1 MASDSIWSDVDSDGE
16 FGSMGSFSSL
26 SDEGEKRRS
35 KKSKQVKKVESG
47 SKNKKNASQPVAK
60 KEKPNSNRD
69 LANNKKIANE
79 PPVQKSVIPVT
90 KAPAVDLPVQTNQL
104 QSLKAKIELNRE
116 PTIESFPQQEAKKN
130 LNSAVVKTISLKQPN
145 IINVSSNATSTISN
159 KSDNMSKLSPT
170 SIAATSPVVEEIKP
184 KKPQLFVETDTS
196 RSVAAKEERISP
208 PGPASITS
216 SVSSISPVVE
226 REASKPSRMFPSF
239 SSANKISPLS
249 KDSQNSFPA
258 TLSPKKPGSISP
270 MPDASP
276 IPPTPVI
283 AIQSLPQS
291 IEDADQEHN
300 SVASSSSTVESI
312 NQFNG
317 NAKVVSNSQLALNK
331 QSVEHNEEDK
341 GVLPSFCRCIKVSS
355 HLNAIRIARGKVPKI
370 LCASS
375 DSTIQIYNLKTGE
388 PMESLQGH
396 TDRVVALAVSNPFYT
411 VDRTSSS
418 NEKLLKLLVVS
429 GSRDE
434 HVRLWD
440 LDTGQCLH
448 SIHAHKSPIWSVSV
462 VVRPNSD
469 IIIISTG
476 LDGTMKSWDGK
487 SGKRLCNFKGHTD
500 KILSVYVYNPI
511 GEHPVLFSGGGD
523 KVIKAWD
530 LLTGQHIRMF
540 EGHEAEIHSVI
551 AEGYVGFSSLVP
563 VGTNSNANPETNSAP
578 LTANQQYIGGNNKTL
593 VIVSGSNDLSIRVWE
608 FQTGYLLFELM
619 GHTSNIYEIS
629 LIRAPEPP
637 PKRDDFQVP
646 RGTPLVVSCS
656 DDGSIRIWNITNGK
670 LVKTYKWHKVNTRSL
685 DTAVFPMSLH
695 TALFA
700 TPAST
705 AGVTT
710 GPSSIPKDYI
720 DIRNETIILS
730 AGWDK
735 TVQLHSVTEA
745 IYGTA
750 SGAGCTI
757 T

>member
-26 SDEGEKRRS
+26 SDEGEIRRF
-35 KKSKQVKKVESG
+35 KKSKQLKKTQSV
-47 SKNKKNASQPVAK
+47 KNKKNSSKQK
-60 KEKPNSNRD
+60 NEKPNTNRENT
-69 LANNKKIANE
+69 NNKKEAQ
-79 PPVQKSVIPVT
+79 VQSKTIPVSNL
-90 KAPAVDLPVQTNQL
+90 PAVELPVQTNQL

-116 PTIESFPQQEAKKN
+116 TAIASIQVSSDSDTKKN
-130 LNSAVVKTISLKQPN
+130 VNSTDVKSASPKQPNVIRVSSNGANSAVSNQ
-145 IINVSSNATSTISN
+145 NV
-159 KSDNMSKLSPT
+159 SKLSPT
-170 SIAATSPVVEEIKP
+170 SVAANSPTVEESKP
-184 KKPQLFVETDTS
+184 KKPPLFVET
-196 RSVAAKEERISP
+196 AAKEERISP
-208 PGPASITS
+208 PGPTNNIS
-216 SVSSISPVVE
+216 SVSPAVE
-226 REASKPSRMFPSF
+226 KDPPKPSRLLPSF
-239 SSANKISPLS
+239 SSTNKISPIN
-249 KDSQNSFPA
+249 KDSQNSFSA
-258 TLSPKKPGSISP
+258 ALSPKKPHSVSP
-270 MPDASP
+270 MPDHSAT
-276 IPPTPVI
+276 PPTPIV
-283 AIQSLPQS
+283 ALQSLPQS
-291 IEDADQEHN
+291 MEDADQEHN
-300 SVASSSSTVESI
+300 SVASSSSTVESN

-317 NAKVVSNSQLALNK
+317 NAKIVSNPQIAATK
-331 QSVEHNEEDK
+331 QSLEHNEEEK
-341 GVLPSFCRCIKVSS
+341 GILPSFCRCIKVSS
-355 HLNAIRIARGKVPKI
+355 HLNAVRIARGKVPKI

-396 TDRVVALAVSNPFYT
+396 TDRVVSLAISNPFYT

-487 SGKRLCNFKGHTD
+487 TGKRLCNFKGHTD
-500 KILSVYVYNPI
+500 KILSVFVYNPI

-530 LLTGQHIRMF
+530 LLSGHHIRMF

-563 VGTNSNANPETNSAP
+563 VGTNTNSNQESSQAP
-578 LTANQQYIGGNNKTL
+578 LTSNQQYIGGNNKTL

-629 LIRAPEPP
+629 LLRAPEPP

-656 DDGSIRIWNITNGK
+656 DDGSVRIWNITNGK

-700 TPAST
+700 SPAST
-705 AGVTT
+705 GGVTS
-710 GPSSIPKDYI
+710 GPSSIAKDYI
-720 DIRNETIILS
+720 DIRNETLILS

-745 IYGTA
+745 IYGNT
-750 SGAGCTI
+750 GAGCII